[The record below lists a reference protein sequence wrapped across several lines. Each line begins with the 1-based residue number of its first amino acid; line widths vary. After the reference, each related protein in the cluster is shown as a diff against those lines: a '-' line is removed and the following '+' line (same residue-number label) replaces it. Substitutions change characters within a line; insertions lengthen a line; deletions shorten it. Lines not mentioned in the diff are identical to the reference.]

1 MTTSDEIN
9 FAFFNDKIDEIDL
22 LKIETDIIYDFHL
35 ESDKLKLIMDR
46 LKSLHPNFCI
56 LCQIKYIMGKNA
68 SVQLLFRSLSPN
80 YPAFVYTNL
89 RKQYVSDTEYILSGT
104 LKQNLYTLTP
114 AFISSLKENKM
125 IGVCFIS
132 VKLLLEK
139 ITTWIKQKRYLSEV
153 LTTNVLNGGLVKYLS
168 DKNLLKQRLVSE
180 ETKRNTD
187 LIRRQVIFEQSKLP
201 EDFDYKQDSFQTL
214 CAKHGKELEDCSLHI
229 VYVIDPSKPREFVI
243 QPSFNRRVLAQS
255 NIKLTLTITC
265 GNNSED
271 ESSSIFR
278 SLHKILDD
286 LKDTIYS
293 LEIDLKDLYLIG
305 QSYINFAKVLKK
317 IPNLKILKLSDGRIQ
332 WIPFLL
338 CLKGMTKLEELDLS
352 DIRMLTDLPDYDSDS
367 DDTDFDVE
375 VFRNIWS
382 ESLKH
387 LKGLRIAGY
396 NSIVSYNEKVGDDDE
411 LDLVETVLPCLKD
424 FTHLRSFGF
433 TSDPVFYTHMER
445 FIPFLT
451 LENVTNITKLDLSGS
466 NLGKFDEAES
476 VANILDSLPNLT
488 ELNLSRCQLEM
499 RFFEIIL
506 PAIQN
511 LKNLISLDVS
521 DNEDFY
527 PADITEI
534 KSLFNNLP
542 VLNIDDE
549 EEYQD
554 LDKLD

>member
-1 MTTSDEIN
+1 MSTNDEIN
-9 FAFFNDKIDEIDL
+9 LAFFSDQTDEIDV

-35 ESDKLKLIMDR
+35 EADKLRLIMNR
-46 LKSLHPNFCI
+46 LKSLRPKFCI

-68 SVQLLFRSLSPN
+68 TVKLLFTSLPLN
-80 YPAFVYTNL
+80 YPDFLYTNL
-89 RKQYVSDTEYILSGT
+89 KKQYVNDTEYILCGT
-104 LKQNLYTLTP
+104 LQQNLSTLTP
-114 AFISSLKENKM
+114 AFISRLKANKM

-139 ITTWIKQKRYLSEV
+139 ITTWIEKKRDLSDV
-153 LTTNVLNGGLVKYLS
+153 LTTNVLKDGLVKYFS
-168 DKNLLKQRLVSE
+168 DKNLLKQRLVSS

-187 LIRRQVIFEQSKLP
+187 LIRRRVTFEQSKLP
-201 EDFDYKQDSFQTL
+201 EDFDYTQDSFETL

-229 VYVIDPSKPREFVI
+229 VYVINPSNPREFVI

-255 NIKLTLTITC
+255 YIKLSLTITC
-265 GNNSED
+265 GDNSGD
-271 ESSSIFR
+271 NESSSVFS

-338 CLKGMTKLEELDLS
+338 CLKDMTKLEELDLS

-367 DDTDFDVE
+367 DDTDFDIE
-375 VFRNIWS
+375 KFRDIWS

-387 LKGLRIAGY
+387 LKSLRIAGY
-396 NSIVSYNEKVGDDDE
+396 KSIVSYNEKVGDDDE
-411 LDLVETVLPCLKD
+411 EDLVKTVLPCLKD
-424 FTHLRSFGF
+424 FTDLRSFGF
-433 TSDPVFYTHMER
+433 TSDPDFYTHMER
-445 FIPFLT
+445 FIPFLA

-466 NLGKFDEAES
+466 NLGKFDEAKS
-476 VANILDSLPNLT
+476 VKEILRALPNLT

-527 PADITEI
+527 PADIIEI
-534 KSLFNNLP
+534 KSLFNNLL
-542 VLNIDDE
+542 VLNIDD
-549 EEYQD
+549 
-554 LDKLD
+554 